1 MKPAV
6 ALAMLERDDRW
17 LLQLRDDIDTILC
30 PGQWGLFGGHLEPGE
45 TPEQAVQRE
54 LEEEIAWRPD
64 PPLQPWFSDASG
76 IREVHVFRG
85 ELLRPLQ
92 ELQLLEGQDWT
103 LASLSELR
111 SETIWSERCGEYRP
125 TIAGLMTVVQRL
137 QAEAEAEANQDD

>member
-1 MKPAV
+1 MKLAV
-6 ALAMLERDDRW
+6 ALAMLQRDDRW

-54 LEEEIAWRPD
+54 LEEEIAWRPE

-76 IREVHVFRG
+76 SRVVHVFRG
-85 ELLRPLQ
+85 ELLRPLE
-92 ELQLLEGQDWT
+92 ELKLLEGQDWT

-111 SETIWSERCGEYRP
+111 SETIWSERCGEFRP
-125 TIAGLMTVVQRL
+125 MVAGLTTVVQKL
-137 QAEAEAEANQDD
+137 LAEANQNG